1 MEHKKDKK
9 LIGAGILTAIAA
21 SLCCI
26 TPVLALFAGVS
37 GIASTFSWI
46 EPFRPYL
53 IWITILVLAFAW
65 YQKLKPRTKEEI
77 DCECEED
84 SNPSFWQ
91 TKMFL
96 GMVTVFAGV
105 MLAFPHYSYIFYPA
119 KKVGI
124 VKNTQSAINESIY
137 QVEGMTCES
146 CNLHVEHEVAKLPGY
161 IDAKAD
167 YKTGTVKVKYDNT
180 KSSEKNVIDAINNTG
195 YKVVDLKKAVN
206 EPVNYSSIFMNVKG
220 MTCESCNLHVEHE
233 VAKLPGY
240 VDAKADYKT
249 GTVEVKYDSLKSS
262 EKDVIDAVNS
272 TGYKVVDSNSNV
284 NEAN

>member
-1 MEHKKDKK
+1 MKNKKDKK

-26 TPVLALFAGVS
+26 TPVLALFAGAS

-53 IWITILVLAFAW
+53 MWITILVLAFAW

-84 SNPSFWQ
+84 EKPSFWQ

-96 GMVTVFAGV
+96 GIVTVFAVV

-119 KKVGI
+119 KKVGVI
-124 VKNTQSAINESIY
+124 ETTQSAINESIY
-137 QVEGMTCES
+137 QVKGMTCES
-146 CNLHVEHEVAKLPGY
+146 CNLHVENEVAKLPGY
-161 IDAKAD
+161 IDATAD

-180 KSSEKNVIDAINNTG
+180 KSSEKDVLNTINSTG
-195 YKVVDLKKAVN
+195 YKVVDSKNSAN

-240 VDAKADYKT
+240 VDVTADYKT
-249 GTVEVKYDSLKSS
+249 GTVKVKYDSLKSS
-262 EKDVIDAVNS
+262 KKEIIDAVNS
-272 TGYKVVDSNSNV
+272 TGYKVVDSNAKT
-284 NEAN
+284 NE